1 MVTVRSH
8 QKINIK
14 LNIILLKI
22 TAFLFFI
29 FFIFVNQAI
38 SQSFERGDEAAD
50 AGDFTTALKEWKPL
64 AENGHVK
71 AQFGLGLIYLNGE
84 GGIPKDKSEAVK
96 WFKKAAEQGSM
107 DAQLILGLCH
117 YKGIYFEKDMEK
129 GFAIISKLS
138 TQGFAQAQ
146 FELGLIYNDRYTML
160 HDADEAAKLWIRS
173 AEQGFTPAMRELG
186 KMFEKTGWLYDN
198 LRMQEVGLMWSVIAM
213 LRGDESA
220 EFDVSKGEKN
230 LSNESISRVRIL
242 VKDCIEKKFVGCE
255 SLPHLN
261 E

>member
-1 MVTVRSH
+1 MVIVQSH
-8 QKINIK
+8 QKINVK

-38 SQSFERGDEAAD
+38 SQSFERGDDAAN

-71 AQFGLGLIYLNGE
+71 AQLGLGLIYLNGE
-84 GGIPKDKSEAVK
+84 GGIPKDNEEAEK
-96 WFKKAAEQGSM
+96 WFKKAAEQGSLE
-107 DAQLILGLCH
+107 AQLILGQRY
-117 YKGIYFEKDMEK
+117 YKGVDFEKDMEK

-160 HDADEAAKLWIRS
+160 HDEVKASKLWIRS

-186 KMFEKTGWLYDN
+186 KKYQKDGWLADN
-198 LRMQEVGLMWSVIAM
+198 LIMQEVGLMWSVIAM
-213 LRGDESA
+213 LKGDESA
-220 EFDVSKGEKN
+220 KFDVRVGEGR
-230 LSNESISRVRIL
+230 LSEESIDRVRIL
-242 VKDCIEKKFVGCE
+242 VKDCVEKKFVGCE
-255 SLPHLN
+255 N
-261 E
+261 